1 MKRFNFKLE
10 PLLGYRGYL
19 EKRAR
24 QKTAEALRNVKASE
38 EMIEQLKKKYS
49 ECREDLEDIT
59 SEGISAGR
67 FRHYQNYLDS
77 VESGIEEESGRKKY
91 LDKVLGEKIAELK
104 SKRVDKKVIEQLKE
118 RRVNEYMEEL
128 RKFEQDTLDEV
139 VSLRKA
145 REINDD
151 SSV

>member
-1 MKRFNFKLE
+1 MKRFDFKLE
-10 PLLGYRGYL
+10 SLLGYRGYL

-24 QKTAEALRNVKASE
+24 QKTAEALRNVKASG

-49 ECREDLEDIT
+49 ECRLDLEDAA
-59 SEGISAGR
+59 SEGVSAGK

-77 VESGIEEESGRKKY
+77 VESGIEEETSRKAH
-91 LDKVLGEKIAELK
+91 LDKVLGDKMSEMK
-104 SKRVDKKVIEQLKE
+104 SRRVDKKVIEQLKE
-118 RRVNEYMEEL
+118 KKVAEYMDEL

-139 VSLRKA
+139 ASLRKA

-151 SSV
+151 SSF

>member
-1 MKRFNFKLE
+1 MKRFDFKLE

-24 QKTAEALRNVKASE
+24 QKTAEALRNVKASQ
-38 EMIEQLKKKYS
+38 EMIEQLKKQYS
-49 ECREDLEDIT
+49 ECRGDLEDVT
-59 SEGISAGR
+59 YRGISARR

-77 VESGIEEESGRKKY
+77 VESGIEEESTRKKQ
-91 LDKVLGEKIAELK
+91 LDKVLGQNIAELK
-104 SKRVDKKVIEQLKE
+104 SRRIDKKVIEQLKE
-118 RRVNEYMEEL
+118 RKVAEYMEEL

-139 VSLRKA
+139 VSVRKA

-151 SSV
+151 SSF

>member
-1 MKRFNFKLE
+1 MKRFDFKLE

-38 EMIEQLKKKYS
+38 EMIEQLKNRYS
-49 ECREDLEDIT
+49 ECRGDLEDVT
-59 SEGISAGR
+59 SQGISAGK
-67 FRHYQNYLDS
+67 FRHYQNFLDS
-77 VESGIEEESGRKKY
+77 VESGIEEESIRKKD
-91 LDKVLGEKIAELK
+91 LDRVLGEEIAELK
-104 SKRVDKKVIEQLKE
+104 SKRIDKKVIEQLKE
-118 RRVNEYMEEL
+118 RKVTEYMEEL
-128 RKFEQDTLDEV
+128 RKYEQDTLDEV

-151 SSV
+151 SSF

>member
-1 MKRFNFKLE
+1 MKRFDFKLE

-24 QKTAEALRNVKASE
+24 QKTAEALRNVKASQ
-38 EMIEQLKKKYS
+38 EMIEQLKKQYS
-49 ECREDLEDIT
+49 ECRGDLEDVT
-59 SEGISAGR
+59 YQGISAQR

-77 VESGIEEESGRKKY
+77 VESGIEEESTRKKQ
-91 LDKVLGEKIAELK
+91 LDRVLGQNIAELK
-104 SKRVDKKVIEQLKE
+104 SRRIDKKVIEQLKE
-118 RRVNEYMEEL
+118 RKVAEYMEEL

-139 VSLRKA
+139 VSVRKA

-151 SSV
+151 SSF

>member
-1 MKRFNFKLE
+1 MKRFDFKLE

-49 ECREDLEDIT
+49 ECREDLEDVT
-59 SEGISAGR
+59 LGGISAGR

-77 VESGIEEESGRKKY
+77 VESGIEEESTRKKY
-91 LDKVLGEKIAELK
+91 LDKVLGEQIAELK

-118 RRVNEYMEEL
+118 KKVNEYMEEL
-128 RKFEQDTLDEV
+128 RKFEQDTLDET

-151 SSV
+151 SSF

>member
-1 MKRFNFKLE
+1 MKRFDFKLE

-24 QKTAEALRNVKASE
+24 QETAEALRKVKTSE
-38 EMIEQLKKKYS
+38 EMIEQLKKRYA
-49 ECREDLEDIT
+49 ECREDLEDVT
-59 SEGISAGR
+59 SRGVSAGR

-77 VESGIEEESGRKKY
+77 VESGIEEESDRKKY
-91 LDKVLGEKIAELK
+91 LDKVLGEKMAELK
-104 SKRVDKKVIEQLKE
+104 SRRINKKVIEQLKE
-118 RRVNEYMEEL
+118 RKVAEYMEEL
-128 RKFEQDTLDEV
+128 RKFEQSELDEV

-151 SSV
+151 SSF

>member
-1 MKRFNFKLE
+1 MKRFDFKLE

-24 QKTAEALRNVKASE
+24 QKTAEALRDVKASA
-38 EMIEQLKKKYS
+38 EMIDQLKKKYS
-49 ECREDLEDIT
+49 ECRDNLEDVT
-59 SEGISAGR
+59 SRGISAER
-67 FRHYQNYLDS
+67 FRHHQNYLDS
-77 VESGIEEESGRKKY
+77 VESGIEEESDRKSH
-91 LDKVLGEKIAELK
+91 LDKLLGEKLAELK
-104 SKRVDKKVIEQLKE
+104 SRSVDKKVIEQLKE

-128 RKFEQDTLDEV
+128 RKFDQNTLDEI

-151 SSV
+151 SSF